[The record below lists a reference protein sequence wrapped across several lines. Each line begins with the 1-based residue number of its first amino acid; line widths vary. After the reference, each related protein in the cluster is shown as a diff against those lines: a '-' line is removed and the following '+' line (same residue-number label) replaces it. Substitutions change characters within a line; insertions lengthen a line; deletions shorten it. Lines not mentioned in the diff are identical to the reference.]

1 MLLAMGL
8 SSFLCVFLGCNP
20 QWLYDL
26 LPNGAAG
33 YHPYDAT
40 HVITQLEILL
50 FSALA
55 FTLLNLWGK
64 YPPELPSVNLD
75 ADWIYRKAGRGFLQ
89 FGAFFWNGL
98 NQLSHTLLIA
108 GLTGKVCTFAK
119 SAQVNTTVF
128 LSIVLQGF
136 GYRGTLGSK
145 SEQALKRRVRLG
157 IYPVGL
163 TALFILVLILAFLF
177 VSVTV

>member
-1 MLLAMGL
+1 MDIPK
-8 SSFLCVFLGCNP
+8 SRS
-20 QWLYDL
+20 
-26 LPNGAAG
+26 
-33 YHPYDAT
+33 
-40 HVITQLEILL
+40 
-50 FSALA
+50 
-55 FTLLNLWGK
+55 
-64 YPPELPSVNLD
+64 
-75 ADWIYRKAGRGFLQ
+75 WIYSV
-89 FGAFFWNGL
+89 FWNGL

-136 GYRGTLGSK
+136 GYRGSLGSK